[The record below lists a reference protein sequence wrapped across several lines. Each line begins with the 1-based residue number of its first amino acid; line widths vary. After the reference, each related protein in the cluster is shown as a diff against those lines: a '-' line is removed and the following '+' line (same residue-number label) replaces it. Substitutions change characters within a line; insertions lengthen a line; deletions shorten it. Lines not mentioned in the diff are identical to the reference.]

1 MAPQGT
7 FRPKTSRLA
16 ASSIHLR
23 FKGEEKCFAR
33 VLQPIWALETL
44 AEQGGA
50 ASVLARP
57 QLRKVK
63 SQRQSTGGQ
72 VRFIISRAAHEVI
85 IDSQQ
90 SSPLCTGAMESGRSL
105 RDSFARDT
113 PAQLWL
119 LPEPEF

>member
-1 MAPQGT
+1 MATVNVWQ
-7 FRPKTSRLA
+7 
-16 ASSIHLR
+16 
-23 FKGEEKCFAR
+23 
-33 VLQPIWALETL
+33 VLDIR
-44 AEQGGA
+44 
-50 ASVLARP
+50 S
-57 QLRKVK
+57 
-63 SQRQSTGGQ
+63 GQ